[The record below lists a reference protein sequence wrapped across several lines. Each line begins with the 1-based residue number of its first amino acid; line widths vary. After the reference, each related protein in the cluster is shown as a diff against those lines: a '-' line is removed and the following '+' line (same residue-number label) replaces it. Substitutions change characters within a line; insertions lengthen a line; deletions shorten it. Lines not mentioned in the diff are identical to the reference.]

1 MVPEP
6 GFFDGTRSKFEDW
19 WRQMKLYMRFNKIAS
34 ADDKATAVLA
44 RFRGGTAGP
53 FAQMVLMEMEDRE
66 DTIPWEDFEAQVTKN
81 FSDEADGA
89 VAEWKIETF
98 KQNKKHIADFLIE
111 FEVLKTKSKTDEA
124 HATFLLKKNVRSD
137 IIKAI
142 LGYPPASIPTNYNGW
157 KKAILSVGQGYESTE
172 IRNDYRTGTGITFGG
187 SGQPMEVGR
196 QMPAFN
202 ERGQPKCFK
211 CNTYGHM
218 AKDCRKGN
226 NKGERKCYNCGK
238 GGHFAKDC
246 RLPKKNRIR
255 SMTGEEEE
263 DDEET
268 QQHFGEGS
276 E

>member
-1 MVPEP
+1 
-6 GFFDGTRSKFEDW
+6 
-19 WRQMKLYMRFNKIAS
+19 
-34 ADDKATAVLA
+34 
-44 RFRGGTAGP
+44 
-53 FAQMVLMEMEDRE
+53 ME
-66 DTIPWEDFEAQVTKN
+66 IC
-81 FSDEADGA
+81 
-89 VAEWKIETF
+89 
-98 KQNKKHIADFLIE
+98 
-111 FEVLKTKSKTDEA
+111 
-124 HATFLLKKNVRSD
+124 
-137 IIKAI
+137 
-142 LGYPPASIPTNYNGW
+142 
-157 KKAILSVGQGYESTE
+157 
-172 IRNDYRTGTGITFGG
+172 NDYRTGTGITFGG

-196 QMPAFN
+196 QMPTFN

-218 AKDCRKGN
+218 VKDCCKGN

-255 SMTGEEEE
+255 SMTGEEEG